1 MVVTSHN
8 TFIKS
13 HRMYNEKHP
22 YFWFSFGWRWS
33 VSVWSQIWRVG
44 KTAYGTLGFMGNDG
58 SWELKTIVKNKCFML
73 TPGTD
78 WLRAVREW
86 RQEKTATESCNG
98 TVCLST
104 WETTV
109 PCERNTF
116 IIWSP
121 EAISLS
127 KPQRSHFSQIH
138 QMLWSLYG
146 HIYPPEK

>member
-1 MVVTSHN
+1 MFYADSRDGLAQGSEGM
-8 TFIKS
+8 KS
-13 HRMYNEKHP
+13 R
-22 YFWFSFGWRWS
+22 
-33 VSVWSQIWRVG
+33 
-44 KTAYGTLGFMGNDG
+44 
-58 SWELKTIVKNKCFML
+58 
-73 TPGTD
+73 
-78 WLRAVREW
+78 
-86 RQEKTATESCNG
+86 KTATESCNG

-138 QMLWSLYG
+138 QML
-146 HIYPPEK
+146 